1 MEFNRIIDYIIEQAD
16 RYDIKNLE
24 FEQDIKFQLSKL
36 TDSWIS
42 SLQNT
47 IIDNIDSTL
56 KLSKT
61 MIRIQNITN
70 QYISA
75 CKKEMIDKF
84 NLYYKKA
91 YENTGD
97 LLSLGEELTKKFNIQ
112 EMRRG
117 NQEYD
122 EDTIDYIQKHAF
134 ELLKG
139 HSQQKVEQLRA
150 RLGELFLLGQANKIN
165 VRSEIERILNVGRS
179 KAEEIAQTELSRAYN
194 IGSMN
199 RLYEYQRIMGV
210 KIKKYWHGFKYS
222 ERTCEYCRPRIGNV
236 YELDDDEEVLPAH
249 PRCRCVWLPF
259 LNGWDKPINRN
270 LITRANM
277 LNTAY
282 NADMLYQRINN
293 RLGIDYA
300 SFLKGNEAEDYISGD
315 RTTKMNDALIKARE
329 AYINQ
334 KISSF
339 NIAKDNSRSRMSTEY
354 NQQMSFWKQY
364 VAGLMA
370 DKDQQGLYTA
380 TEAIKGVMLLPW
392 SVQQLSG
399 WNELI
404 RVIQNYH

>member
-1 MEFNRIIDYIIEQAD
+1 MAFNTIIDYIIEQAD

-24 FEQDIKFQLSKL
+24 FEQDIKFHLGRL

-75 CKKEMIDKF
+75 CEKEMIDKF
-84 NLYYKKA
+84 NQYYKMA

-112 EMRRG
+112 EMRKG

-150 RLGELFLLGQANKIN
+150 RLGELFLLGQANKAN
-165 VRSEIERILNVGRS
+165 VRSEIQRILEVNKS

-210 KIKKYWHGFKYS
+210 KVRKYWHGFKYS

-236 YELDDDEEVLPAH
+236 YELDDDSEVLPAH
-249 PRCRCVWLPF
+249 PRCRCCWLPF
-259 LNGWDKPINRN
+259 LDGWDKPIDTR
-270 LITRANM
+270 LISRANM
-277 LNTAY
+277 LNTGY
-282 NADMLYQRINN
+282 SADMLYQRINN

-315 RTTKMNDALIKARE
+315 RTTKMNDALSKARE
-329 AYINQ
+329 EYIKS
-334 KISSF
+334 KISTF
-339 NIAKDNSRSRMSTEY
+339 DITKDNSRGHLSKEY

-370 DKDQQGLYTA
+370 DKDQSGLYTA
-380 TEAIKGVMLLPW
+380 SEAIKGVMLLPW
-392 SVQQLSG
+392 SAQQLSG

-404 RVIQNYH
+404 RIIQNYH

>member
-1 MEFNRIIDYIIEQAD
+1 MAFNTIIDYIIEQAD

-24 FEQDIKFQLSKL
+24 FEQDIKFHLGRL

-75 CKKEMIDKF
+75 CEKEMIDKF
-84 NLYYKKA
+84 NQYYKMA

-112 EMRRG
+112 EMRKG

-150 RLGELFLLGQANKIN
+150 RLGELFLLGQANKAN
-165 VRSEIERILNVGRS
+165 VRSEIQRILEVNKS

-210 KIKKYWHGFKYS
+210 KVRKYWHGFKYS

-236 YELDDDEEVLPAH
+236 YELDDDSEVLPAH
-249 PRCRCVWLPF
+249 PRCRCCWLPF
-259 LNGWDKPINRN
+259 LDGWDKPIDTR
-270 LITRANM
+270 LISRANM
-277 LNTAY
+277 LNTGY
-282 NADMLYQRINN
+282 SADMLYQRINN

-315 RTTKMNDALIKARE
+315 RTTKMNDALSKARKE
-329 AYINQ
+329 YIKS
-334 KISSF
+334 KISTF
-339 NIAKDNSRSRMSTEY
+339 DIAKDNSRGHLSNEY

-370 DKDQQGLYTA
+370 DKDQSGLYTA
-380 TEAIKGVMLLPW
+380 SEAIKGVMLLPW
-392 SVQQLSG
+392 SAQQLSG

>member
-1 MEFNRIIDYIIEQAD
+1 MAFNTIIDYIIEQAD

-24 FEQDIKFQLSKL
+24 FEQDIKFHLGRL

-70 QYISA
+70 QYVSA
-75 CKKEMIDKF
+75 CEKEMIDKF
-84 NLYYKKA
+84 NQYYKMA

-112 EMRRG
+112 EMRKG

-150 RLGELFLLGQANKIN
+150 RLGELFLLGQANKAN
-165 VRSEIERILNVGRS
+165 VRSEIQRILEVNKS

-210 KIKKYWHGFKYS
+210 KVRKYWHGFKYS

-236 YELDDDEEVLPAH
+236 YELDDDSEVLPAH
-249 PRCRCVWLPF
+249 PRCRCCWLPF
-259 LNGWDKPINRN
+259 LDGWNKPIDTR
-270 LITRANM
+270 LISRANM
-277 LNTAY
+277 LNTGY
-282 NADMLYQRINN
+282 SADMLYQRINN

-300 SFLKGNEAEDYISGD
+300 SFFKGNEAEDYISGD
-315 RTTKMNDALIKARE
+315 RTTKMNDALSKARE
-329 AYINQ
+329 EYIKS
-334 KISSF
+334 KISTF
-339 NIAKDNSRSRMSTEY
+339 DIAKDNSRGHLSNEY

-370 DKDQQGLYTA
+370 DKDQSGLYTA
-380 TEAIKGVMLLPW
+380 SEAIKGVMLLPW
-392 SVQQLSG
+392 SAQQLSG

-404 RVIQNYH
+404 RIIQNYH